1 MVSMSEYPLYMSDSE
16 NDSEVNL
23 SADIEELR
31 IEDPV
36 LWARIRGRASPI
48 RIALLLGWPMAEVLK
63 GLNNRVKSGDLVN
76 PDRNGNWHFNRHGD
90 RYTEFLRLQTYLED
104 RELENLLNYP
114 IKNYKELKPLVT
126 QGTWRQL
133 SERGDELNRALQLKA
148 AQGQPLLSKTSWE
161 NLELIQ
167 LLFDEVDDEDQYEL
181 FNASAYEKARRDHGY
196 QVSNRQYTLNE
207 LARLESFGLL
217 EHVEQVGKAKNWW
230 RLTQFGVEY
239 KNEPVAVDRAEMRT
253 NFKLSRERVSSSM
266 ENPFVTIL
274 RHEGRR
280 TTYDLAEARG
290 ITRSAA
296 HKQLTRLL
304 GKGLV
309 SREVLSDGS
318 SVWSLSSSPSGGQ

>member
-1 MVSMSEYPLYMSDSE
+1 MSEYPLYMSDSE

-23 SADIEELR
+23 SAGIEELR

-48 RIALLLGWPMAEVLK
+48 RIALLLGWPMAEVIK

-239 KNEPVAVDRAEMRT
+239 KNEPVAVDRAEMRAI
-253 NFKLSRERVSSSM
+253 SS
-266 ENPFVTIL
+266 
-274 RHEGRR
+274 
-280 TTYDLAEARG
+280 
-290 ITRSAA
+290 
-296 HKQLTRLL
+296 
-304 GKGLV
+304 
-309 SREVLSDGS
+309 
-318 SVWSLSSSPSGGQ
+318 

>member
-1 MVSMSEYPLYMSDSE
+1 MSDSE
-16 NDSEVNL
+16 NDREVNL

-31 IEDPV
+31 VEDPV
-36 LWARIRGRASPI
+36 LWARVRGRASPI
-48 RIALLLGWPMAEVLK
+48 RIALLLGWPMAEVIK

-76 PDRNGNWHFNRHGD
+76 PDRNGNWHFNHHGD
-90 RYTEFLRLQTYLED
+90 RYAEFVRLQSYLED

-126 QGTWRQL
+126 LGTWRQL
-133 SERGDELNRALQLKA
+133 VERGDELNRALQLKA
-148 AQGQPLLSKTSWE
+148 SQGKPLLSRTSWE

-167 LLFDEVDDEDQYEL
+167 LLFDEVDDDDQYEL

-207 LARLESFGLL
+207 LAKLESLGLL

-239 KNEPVAVDRAEMRT
+239 KNEPVAVDRAEARA
-253 NFKLSRERVSSSM
+253 NFKLSRERVSSST

-304 GKGLV
+304 DKGLV
-309 SREVLSDGS
+309 SREVLSDGA
-318 SVWSLSSSPSGGQ
+318 SVWSLLSSPSGGQ